1 MKKKSTILQKSLLA
15 LIPTFVVFFVILSIF
30 AYSQINTISNTVYN
44 QHKTQLQDTVSK
56 ALSFKLEA
64 IKNIVLGIS
73 NNGVIISKMY
83 DEDREGIFKEI
94 SHLRTALNT
103 ESSFKN
109 PLIQVVDA
117 MSASYVKSWDL
128 KSYGADVSGRNSVS
142 FVQEK
147 KKVFVGNEVT
157 RGGLMIVSTAPLL
170 LKEEGYEPEF
180 LGSVDF
186 ILRYNSL
193 VYQGIDP
200 SDTREMLVL
209 VDQKF
214 LEYAPLLKGAP
225 TVANYFV
232 DLGEEFIDK
241 AFLSAVEKID
251 IEVLKNKGYLRDNNY
266 FYTYKTIY
274 DNDNNEVG
282 IFLLGD
288 SLSVVELAVN
298 ETSKGFLTL
307 MAVIFSL
314 MIIALVII
322 VTIIKK
328 LVSNP
333 LNELSDVAKDISLGD
348 GDLTKRLSITTTDEI
363 GESSH
368 FMNKFIEKVQDVV
381 TKVISS
387 GQKTTEEIKSININ
401 ISTINERMLMES
413 KLVQESVEVCNTVY
427 TLLGSSVEDSI
438 ETTEK
443 VKKASDR
450 LFDAHNSIKNLVEN
464 VNETAR
470 NEHEMANALEILS
483 KDADNIKSV
492 LTIISDIADQTNLL
506 ALNAAIEAARAGEH
520 GRGFAVVADE
530 VRNLAERTQ
539 SSLAEINAT
548 INVIVQAIGDTG
560 TQMNTNAESINLLV
574 ESSHEID
581 EKIDNAIN
589 EIEQTSVIAKN
600 SEKVSK
606 ELANNTQNIIDNINK
621 LDSISTQNT
630 QSIKA
635 IDKKALKLQDDAKVL
650 NEQLNLFKV

>member
-1 MKKKSTILQKSLLA
+1 MKKKLTILQKSLLA
-15 LIPTFVVFFVILSIF
+15 LVPTFVVFFTILSIF

-44 QHKTQLQDTVSK
+44 QYKTQLQDTVSK

-73 NNGVIISKMY
+73 NNGVIISSMY
-83 DEDREGIFKEI
+83 DEDREAIYKEI
-94 SHLRTALNT
+94 SHLRTALNN

-128 KSYGADVSGRNSVS
+128 RSYGADVSSRSSVS
-142 FVQEK
+142 FVQENQ
-147 KKVFVGNEVT
+147 KVFVGNEVT

-170 LKEEGYEPEF
+170 LQEEDDEPEF

-193 VYQGIDP
+193 VYKGVDP
-200 SDTREMLVL
+200 SDTRELLVL
-209 VDQKF
+209 VDQIF
-214 LEYAPLLKGAP
+214 LDKAPFLKDAP

-241 AFLSAVEKID
+241 PFLNAVEKID
-251 IEVLKNKGYLRDNNY
+251 IELLKTQGYLRDDNY

-274 DNDNNEVG
+274 DNENNEVG

-298 ETSKGFLTL
+298 ETSKGFVTL

-314 MIIALVII
+314 MIIALAII
-322 VTIIKK
+322 VTILKK

-333 LNELSDVAKDISLGD
+333 LNELSDVAKDISLGE
-348 GDLTKRLSITTTDEI
+348 GDLTKRLSVTTNDEI

-368 FMNKFIEKVQDVV
+368 FINKFIEKVQDVV

-387 GQKTTEEIKSININ
+387 GQKTTEEIKGININ

-413 KLVQESVEVCNTVY
+413 HLVQETVEVCNTVY

-450 LFDAHNSIKNLVEN
+450 LHDAHNSIKDLVDN
-464 VNETAR
+464 VNETAK
-470 NEHEMANALEILS
+470 NEHEMANALDVLS

-539 SSLAEINAT
+539 HSLAEINAT
-548 INVIVQAIGDTG
+548 INVIVQAIVDTG
-560 TQMNTNAESINLLV
+560 TQMNTNAASINLLV
-574 ESSHEID
+574 QSSNEID
-581 EKIDNAIN
+581 GKIDNAIS
-589 EIEQTSVIAKN
+589 EIKQTADIAIN

-606 ELANNTQNIIDNINK
+606 DLANNTQNIIDNINK
-621 LDSISTQNT
+621 LDNISRQNT
-630 QSIKA
+630 ESIET
-635 IDKKALKLQDDAKVL
+635 IDEKALKLHDDAKIL